1 MNLYTATTYM
11 MASYLPTSIL
21 DVILNLPHFLLSVR
35 NALLPVPP
43 RIALPSERGVPFP
56 VPAAAATAPRDAT
69 APVQAEKQGTDS
81 SANVSDLD
89 ISETGSEV
97 DVESNAGEG
106 VGDSWVSLK
115 SKESHV
121 SSGEAVESV

>member
-43 RIALPSERGVPFP
+43 RIALPLERGVPFS
-56 VPAAAATAPRDAT
+56 VPAAAA
-69 APVQAEKQGTDS
+69 PVQVEKQGADS

>member
-1 MNLYTATTYM
+1 MSVYTATTYM
-11 MASYLPTSIL
+11 MASYLPTSVL

-43 RIALPSERGVPFP
+43 RIALPLEKGVPFP
-56 VPAAAATAPRDAT
+56 ASVAAVTAPRDAA
-69 APVQAEKQGTDS
+69 APVQAKKQEVDS

-89 ISETGSEV
+89 VSETGSEV

-121 SSGEAVESV
+121 